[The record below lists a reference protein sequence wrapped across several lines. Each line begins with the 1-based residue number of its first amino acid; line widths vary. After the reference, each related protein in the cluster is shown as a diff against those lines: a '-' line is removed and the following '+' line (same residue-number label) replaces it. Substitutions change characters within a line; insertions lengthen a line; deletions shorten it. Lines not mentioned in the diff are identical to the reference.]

1 MCVCVYSI
9 LREIDQVHQ
18 NMGYC
23 PQFDSINELLT
34 GREHLELYAVLRGVP
49 EKEVCDVSLKTHTP
63 LHAVHCTGHIEITE
77 EENDPVM
84 VLMFV
89 W

>member
-1 MCVCVYSI
+1 MCSI

-63 LHAVHCTGHIEITE
+63 LHTVHCTGHIGTTE
-77 EENDPVM
+77 EENNPVM
-84 VLMFV
+84 VLIFD